1 MILPR
6 RSVLHAGLAG
16 VGMLAAPTILRAQ
29 TSPGRVIM
37 AAWGGA
43 GAKMW
48 REAFGEPFTKSSGIP
63 VTISEVPDPAAVI
76 AAAQGRPQ
84 HNVMLSASFQAADLA
99 RRGLIEP
106 LSEGDLPNL
115 RHIPQQ
121 YWVRDP
127 EGRVLGM
134 PIYFIY
140 YGIAFNNTMAKASD
154 FPSWES
160 LTDRKWRGQLSIARP
175 IFLGPYD
182 LTLYAKLKGGD
193 EANIQPGIPMLEAV
207 ARNAVSVY
215 PSMASVQQQ
224 LSRGEVTA
232 CAFYSGQIQ
241 MLRKA
246 GQLEVE
252 HTLPREGGLVLS
264 YIISVPKN
272 APDKAAAIRFLNESI
287 DPAKQ
292 VTAARSGYIPLS
304 TNVTLPEDVVRE
316 IGMTAEEVRA
326 RNWSPNWYTI
336 AGEAEARTRLAEQIA
351 DRAR

>member
-6 RSVLHAGLAG
+6 RSVLAAGAAL
-16 VGMLAAPTILRAQ
+16 LAAPSIVRAQ
-29 TSPGRVIM
+29 SGGGRVVM

-48 REAFGEPFTKSSGIP
+48 REAFGEPFTKASGIP
-63 VTISEVPDPAAVI
+63 VTIAEVPDPAAVI

-84 HNVMLSASFQAADLA
+84 HNVMLAASFQAAHLA
-99 RRGLIEP
+99 QRGLIEE
-106 LSEGDLPNL
+106 LTEEDLPNL
-115 RHIPQQ
+115 RHVPQQ
-121 YWVRDP
+121 YWVRNLQ
-127 EGRVLGM
+127 GRILGM

-140 YGIAFNNTMAKASD
+140 YGIAFNNTLAKASD
-154 FPSWES
+154 FPSWEA
-160 LTDRKWRGQLSIARP
+160 LTDRKWRGQLSLARP

-182 LTLYAKLKGGD
+182 LTLYAKLKGGN

-207 ARNAVSVY
+207 ARNAISVY

-246 GQLEVE
+246 GQTEVE
-252 HTLPREGGLVLS
+252 HVLPKEGGLVLS

-272 APDKAAAIRFLNESI
+272 APDRAAAIRFLNDSV

-292 VTAARSGYIPLS
+292 VRAARDGYIPLS

-316 IGMTAEEVRA
+316 IGMSAEEVRA
-326 RNWSPNWYTI
+326 RNWSPDWYTI
-336 AGEAEARTRLAEQIA
+336 AADAEGRTRLAEQIA